1 MSYQF
6 SYMKVW
12 QGQKTGI
19 KLYLMLW
26 MVEIDNKCSVVFFW
40 DPCKLLCYTTVKH
53 NFLFRHFG
61 CQACSLSGFIM
72 VQFALIIYSC
82 SKMWPCNLQHS
93 DILLQL
99 KIQFIVIIKLCPS
112 TQYNSWGL
120 SWSFNRDGFRLVFAG
135 IHTKI

>member
-40 DPCKLLCYTTVKH
+40 DPCKLLCYTSVKH
-53 NFLFRHFG
+53 NFLSSF
-61 CQACSLSGFIM
+61 L
-72 VQFALIIYSC
+72 
-82 SKMWPCNLQHS
+82 
-93 DILLQL
+93 DILGV
-99 KIQFIVIIKLCPS
+99 KHAH
-112 TQYNSWGL
+112 
-120 SWSFNRDGFRLVFAG
+120 LVDL
-135 IHTKI
+135 